1 VAKRIESSVL
11 SLSWIPSEAV
21 TGLPKQFFSAGVT
34 HYDEPPP
41 DAITSMSELHRLRE
55 AARFRFAN
63 HLAAWIDVEDGRVV
77 EAGYCG
83 GGQMGVTTVS
93 LAGRTARF
101 EPVALPDRRDKPV
114 IRDGEA
120 RFVQTAGGRA
130 PIPAPRTVRHPPFFQ
145 LKPPDVWTTLALTLR
160 ADGSSEFEVIGA
172 SGFPR
177 HWVYNPAGQLA
188 AKAGL
193 ADFKDWYRTSFGK
206 HTPWGDED
214 SKAYVTAVETALERQ
229 LSTTIM
235 RGGTKPQIRTIKKG
249 AKLTEQGAPG
259 DEVYLLLDG
268 VLDVVVDGEPFAE
281 VGPGAILGERA
292 VLERGT
298 RTATLQAL
306 TQCRVAVAATDQ
318 LDLAALE
325 AISHGHRREASTSDT
340 GSSTPP
346 GPS

>member
-1 VAKRIESSVL
+1 VPTRIESSVL

-21 TGLPKQFFSAGVT
+21 TGLPKQFFDAGVT
-34 HYDEPPP
+34 HYDDPPP
-41 DAITSMSELHRLRE
+41 DAITSGSQLHQLRD

-63 HLAAWIDVEDGRVV
+63 HLAVWIDVEDGRVV
-77 EAGYCG
+77 NGGYRG

-93 LAGRTARF
+93 LVGHTARF
-101 EPVALPDRRDKPV
+101 EPVAFPDRRDEPV

-120 RFVQTAGGRA
+120 RFLQTAGGRA
-130 PIPAPRTVRHPPFFQ
+130 PLPAPRTVRHPPFFQ

-160 ADGSSEFEVIGA
+160 ADGSSEFAVVGA

-177 HWVYNPAGQLA
+177 HWVYNATGHLA

-235 RGGTKPQIRTIKKG
+235 RGGAKPQIRTIKQG
-249 AKLTEQGAPG
+249 ANLTEQGAPG

-268 VLDVVVDGEPFAE
+268 VLDVIVDGDPVAE

-292 VLERGT
+292 VLERGA

-306 TQCRVAVAATDQ
+306 TKCRVAVARTEQ
-318 LDLAALE
+318 LDRAALE
-325 AISHGHRREASTSDT
+325 AISQGHRREEVR
-340 GSSTPP
+340 GRESSTPP
-346 GPS
+346 PRP

>member
-1 VAKRIESSVL
+1 MPTRIEASIL

-21 TGLPKQFFSAGVT
+21 TGLPKQFFAKGVT
-34 HYDEPPP
+34 HYDDPPP
-41 DAITSMSELHRLRE
+41 DAVTSLSDLHALRN

-63 HLAAWIDVEDGRVV
+63 RLAAWIDVEDGRVV
-77 EAGYCG
+77 DAGYCG
-83 GGQMGVTTVS
+83 GGQMGITTVS

-101 EPVALPDRRDKPV
+101 EPVALPDRREQPV

-120 RFVQTAGGRA
+120 RFVQTTGGRA
-130 PIPAPRTVRHPPFFQ
+130 PIPAPRTVRHAPFFQ
-145 LKPPDVWTTLALTLR
+145 LKPPDVWTTLGLTLR
-160 ADGSSEFEVIGA
+160 ADGRAEFDVVGA

-177 HWVYNPAGQLA
+177 HWIYDPDGHLA

-235 RGGTKPQIRTIKKG
+235 RGGAKPQIRTIKQG

-268 VLDVVVDGEPFAE
+268 VLDVVVDGEPVAE

-306 TQCRVAVAATDQ
+306 TKCRVAVAAADQ
-318 LDLAALE
+318 LDRAALE
-325 AISHGHRREASTSDT
+325 AISTGHRREETRDT
-340 GSSTPP
+340 GASTPP
-346 GPS
+346 GSP